1 MAGSSSRPTSEEAP
15 PETADDADPEVGA
28 ADVVPGMGAA
38 FALTPPSCF
47 FHSCGFGV
55 EGVEGVEVEV
65 AAAPFFFHSCG
76 FGVTVPTS
84 VNPNPIFKIGA
95 MTSAF
100 LSNPADKPTGLGKRS
115 VCFV

>member
-1 MAGSSSRPTSEEAP
+1 MLGPVAGSSSRPTSEEAP

-28 ADVVPGMGAA
+28 ADVVPGMGPA

-55 EGVEGVEVEV
+55 EGVEGVSVEV

-76 FGVTVPTS
+76 FGVEGV
-84 VNPNPIFKIGA
+84 
-95 MTSAF
+95 
-100 LSNPADKPTGLGKRS
+100 
-115 VCFV
+115 